1 MTGRQDLFDESMRLG
16 HSAAWDLEWDRA
28 IMYYRKALAEF
39 PEDDSGLMA
48 LGLALYEAK
57 QYREALGIYHKA
69 SKVSPDD
76 PIPVEKCAELFE
88 RLGQIEDAVVHRKTA
103 ATRYLRAKDAMKAIE
118 NWTHI
123 ARLVPTELSTRSRLA
138 LAYERIGRTQDSLSE
153 YLAVASILQTSG
165 KPDRAY
171 EALQRCLQLAPD
183 NPDAL
188 HAMRLFQQKK
198 TLPAPQPPRGATS
211 PLRMDKVKEYLQAEE
226 KQEQPLQEDS
236 EQADPE
242 TVAQRQA
249 LTLLAGML
257 FDTGEEDE
265 GERILNMED
274 LTSGRLSEERKAIG
288 QPQMYR
294 YLGQAI
300 DMQSRGLT
308 SQAIKEYERSIKA
321 GLDHPALHYVL
332 GIMYKSREDYDN
344 AYSALSK
351 ALGHPDLDLGTNLA
365 LGRLARI
372 RADLPE
378 AARYLLQALRLA
390 DTLSVDDSQSSHL
403 NDLYDT
409 IQASQDEG
417 NEEQLSKIVESTLSF
432 LSGPEW
438 LQRLRQARLQ
448 LESQGDSTSVVPI
461 AEMLAVGGTERV
473 LESLSRIDEY
483 IAHNQFAIAM
493 EEAMLALDHVPTY
506 LGLHSRMADML
517 LKSGRVEEALLK
529 FRVIAATHLVRGEHQ
544 QAADI
549 YERIVDF
556 APVDIQA
563 RTQLIQL
570 LGQMNKPER
579 AVQQYLEMAE
589 LYRQMAE
596 IDSARDTLE
605 EALEVVQR
613 ENVGKAY
620 SLKILH
626 MMGDIDSS
634 KLDWRKALRVYDQIL
649 SLDSGDEKARMRVI
663 DLNLRLGS
671 EEPAASELDK
681 HMAYLVAEGRGPEA
695 LTLLED
701 MAREHP
707 GKPVLHKRLADAY
720 RAANRVPDAIAQYDA
735 LGEILLDAGNIDEAI
750 RTIEVIIEL
759 NPPDIEGYQELVNNL
774 RDSKS

>member
-39 PEDDSGLMA
+39 PDDDSALMA
-48 LGLALYEAK
+48 LGLALYEGK

-123 ARLVPTELSTRSRLA
+123 ARLIPTELSTRSRLA
-138 LAYERIGRTQDSLSE
+138 LAYERIGRVQDSLSE

-165 KPDRAY
+165 KPDRAH

-188 HAMRLFQQKK
+188 HAMRLFQQNK

-226 KQEQPLQEDS
+226 EQQQPIEDDS

-242 TVAQRQA
+242 TVALRQA

-257 FDTGEEDE
+257 FESGEEDD

-274 LTSGRLSEERKAIG
+274 LTSGRLSEERKSIG

-308 SQAIKEYERSIKA
+308 SQAVKEYERAIKS
-321 GLDHPALHYVL
+321 GLDHPAIHYVL
-332 GIMYKSREDYDN
+332 GILYKTREDYDN
-344 AYSALSK
+344 AVNELNR

-372 RADLPE
+372 RENLPE
-378 AARYLLQALRLA
+378 AARHLLQALRLA

-417 NEEQLSKIVESTLSF
+417 NEEELSKIVESTLSF

-448 LESQGDSTSVVPI
+448 LENQGDSTTVVPI

-483 IAHNQFAIAM
+483 ISHNQYAVAM

-506 LGLHSRMADML
+506 LGLHARMADIL

-549 YERIVDF
+549 YARIVDF

-563 RTQLIQL
+563 RTQLINL
-570 LGQMNKPER
+570 LAQMDKSEE
-579 AVQQYLEMAE
+579 AVKQYLEMAE

-596 IDSARDTLE
+596 IDGARETLE
-605 EALEVVQR
+605 EALELAQNN
-613 ENVGKAY
+613 NVSKDY

-626 MMGDIDSS
+626 MLGDIDSS

-649 SLDSGDEKARMRVI
+649 TLDPSDETARMRVI
-663 DLNLRLGS
+663 DLNLRLSS
-671 EEPAASELDK
+671 EEEAAKELDNY
-681 HMAYLVAEGRGPEA
+681 MAFLVQESRGSEA

-720 RAANRVPDAIAQYDA
+720 RAANRIADAIAQYDA
-735 LGEILLDAGNIDEAI
+735 LGEILLDAGKTADAI
-750 RTIEVIIEL
+750 HTIETIIEL
-759 NPPDIEGYQELVNNL
+759 NPPDLEGYQELLGNL
-774 RDSKS
+774 RDS